1 MLAWNLSK
9 NNVEDWKT
17 DKKSP
22 HPNPLPAKPGRG
34 DQRGRHFFW
43 TGSYPC
49 EQPKIPSAM
58 TAQNSPRILVIEDEP
73 PIRKFL
79 RISLESH
86 GYVIIESDTAAKGI
100 GSAIAEPPDAVILDL
115 GLPDQDGLDVIT
127 RLREWS
133 RVPII
138 VVSARGREADKVTA
152 LDAGA
157 DDYLTKPFSVGEL
170 LARLRVALRH
180 SASIAGQSTDPV
192 FRVGDLCVDLGRR
205 EVVIGDE
212 PIHLTPTE
220 YRLLVVLVTHAGKV
234 VTHRQLLKEVWGPD
248 SVYENQ
254 YLRVYMGQLRRKIE
268 QDAARPRYLKTE
280 AGVGY
285 RLMDE

>member
-1 MLAWNLSK
+1 MSAQ
-9 NNVEDWKT
+9 DA
-17 DKKSP
+17 
-22 HPNPLPAKPGRG
+22 AK
-34 DQRGRHFFW
+34 
-43 TGSYPC
+43 
-49 EQPKIPSAM
+49 
-58 TAQNSPRILVIEDEP
+58 ILVIEDEA

-79 RISLESH
+79 RISLESS
-86 GYVIIESDTAAKGI
+86 GYVAIEADTAAKGL
-100 GSAIAEPPDAVILDL
+100 AHAMTEPPDAVILDL
-115 GLPDQDGLDVIT
+115 GLPDLDGLQVIT

-138 VVSARGREADKVTA
+138 VVSARGRESDKVTA

-180 SASIAGQSTDPV
+180 SASVAGASSDPI
-192 FRVGDLCVDLGRR
+192 FCVGGLCVDLGRR
-205 EVVIGDE
+205 EVTIDGEAVR
-212 PIHLTPTE
+212 LTPTE
-220 YRLLVVLVTHAGKV
+220 YRLLTVLVSHAGKV

-268 QDAARPRYLKTE
+268 SDATRPRYLKTE

-285 RLMDE
+285 RLLDE